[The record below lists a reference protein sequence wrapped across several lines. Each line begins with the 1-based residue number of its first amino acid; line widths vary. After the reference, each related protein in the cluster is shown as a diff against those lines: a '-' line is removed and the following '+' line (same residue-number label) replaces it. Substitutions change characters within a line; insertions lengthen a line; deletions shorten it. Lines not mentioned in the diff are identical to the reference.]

1 MLALAYVLVLAI
13 VALGVPLGLS
23 VADRVDAE
31 VRSQARGEAEIVAAA
46 ATGLVSP
53 PRRAQLTTLAR
64 RAARS
69 SRGRVIV
76 VDAHGRLLADSAGEA
91 VRAQDFSGRPEIADA
106 LAGRSSERTRT
117 SATLSQ
123 RLLATAVPLNVR
135 GRPAGA
141 VRVTQSVAA
150 AHRAVRRQITEIAL
164 IALLVLLAGLAA
176 GVLIAEQVARPL
188 RRLEAAAREVAAGDL
203 DALAPVEGSSEQR
216 SLARSFNDMT
226 ARVAGVLRSQQEFV
240 ADASHQLRTPLT
252 AMRLRLEEAHAKA
265 APEVAVELDAG
276 MREVDRLAR
285 TVDELLV
292 LSGAGEPRPPGQEV
306 SPLTAARRAV
316 ERWGPYA
323 DDRGLTL
330 ALTEGEDLCAVWC
343 VASDLDRALDVLL
356 ENALN
361 YAPAGSEVTLE
372 ADGPGLAV
380 LDRGPGLEADEA
392 ELVFKR
398 FGRGRAGLQGSR
410 GSGLGL
416 PIARELMRRWNGD
429 ATISNR
435 PGGGARAHLTLP
447 RFAGSLPGRR

>member
-13 VALGVPLGLS
+13 VALSVPLGLS
-23 VADRVDAE
+23 LADRVSAE

-46 ATGLVSP
+46 AAELVNP
-53 PRRAQLTTLAR
+53 PRQTQLTTLVR

-76 VDAHGRLLADSAGEA
+76 VDAQGRLLADSAGKA
-91 VRAQDFSGRPEIADA
+91 AHGQDFSGRPEIADA
-106 LAGRSSERTRT
+106 LAGRTSERTRT

-123 RLLATAVPLNVR
+123 RLLATAVPLIVR

-150 AHRAVRRQITEIAL
+150 AHRAVRRQIGEIAL
-164 IALLVLLAGLAA
+164 IAFVVLLAGLAA

-188 RRLEAAAREVAAGDL
+188 RRLEGAARDVAAGDL
-203 DALAPVEGSSEQR
+203 DARAPVEGSSEQR

-226 ARVAGVLRSQQEFV
+226 ARVARALRSQQEFV
-240 ADASHQLRTPLT
+240 ADASHQLRTPL
-252 AMRLRLEEAHAKA
+252 AGMRLRLEEAHAKA
-265 APEVAVELDAG
+265 TPDVAVELDAG
-276 MREVDRLAR
+276 IREVDRLAR

-292 LSGAGEPRPPGQEV
+292 LSRAGEHDAPGEEV
-306 SPLTAARRAV
+306 SPPDAARRAV
-316 ERWGPYA
+316 ERWRPYA
-323 DDRGLTL
+323 DDRGLNL
-330 ALTEGEDLCAVWC
+330 ALAPGKDLCAVWC
-343 VASDLDRALDVLL
+343 APSDLDRALDVLL

-361 YAPAGSEVTLE
+361 YAPAGSDVTLE
-372 ADGPGLAV
+372 ADGPGLGV
-380 LDRGPGLEADEA
+380 FDRGPGLEDDEA

-398 FGRGRAGLQGSR
+398 FRRGRAGLQGPR

-416 PIARELMRRWNGD
+416 PIARELMRRWDGD

-435 PGGGARAHLTLP
+435 PGGGAYARLTLP
-447 RFAGSLPGRR
+447 RFAGSLPSRR